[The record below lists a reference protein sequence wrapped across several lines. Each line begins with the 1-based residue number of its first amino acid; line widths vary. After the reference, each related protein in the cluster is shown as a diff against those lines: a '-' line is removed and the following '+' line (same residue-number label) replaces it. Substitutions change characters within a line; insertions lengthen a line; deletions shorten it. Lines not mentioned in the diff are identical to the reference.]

1 MINAEIL
8 ILYTTNSVDIY
19 CVKKST
25 NVDAMYGDLGRWPLS
40 VFRKLRLIK
49 YWIRIV
55 ENYDSNSLLGK
66 TYNMMY
72 QEVIQGRANVSYNWA
87 AQIKHILDESG
98 LKLCI
103 E

>member
-1 MINAEIL
+1 MGIL

-19 CVKKST
+19 Y
-25 NVDAMYGDLGRWPLS
+25 VDAMYGDLGRLPLS
-40 VFRKLRLIK
+40 VFRKLRVIK

-55 ENYDSNSLLGK
+55 ENYDSNSLLCK

-72 QEVIQGRANVSYNWA
+72 QEVIQGRANINVSYNWP

-98 LKLCI
+98 FTYV
-103 E
+103 